1 MHKKTMDGFRGTA
14 VVIDGDNLEISLK
27 RLGLKLS
34 NLQLFVSNFL
44 EKEDALLQFENREGV
59 SFNPIVYIISK
70 KIDREKRE
78 EQNRYL
84 NKLKSNNLSLIKLS
98 VISPKRSSNGSWIN
112 CTDSEIASFIGVALL
127 DNMIKKIIL
136 VSGDGDFMQPLKR
149 IGVKG
154 EKIYLVSVK
163 ESTSRQLAEYVIF
176 LGGKVFIINR
186 QIPGLSK
193 IDKKKKKK

>member
-1 MHKKTMDGFRGTA
+1 MYKKAVNGFRGTA
-14 VVIDGDNLEISLK
+14 VVIDGDNLETSLK

-34 NLQLFVSNFL
+34 NLQLFISNFL
-44 EKEDALLQFENREGV
+44 EKEDVLLQFKNREGV

-70 KIDREKRE
+70 KIDGEERE

-84 NKLKSNNLSLIKLS
+84 NKLKSDNLSLIKLS
-98 VISPKRSSNGSWIN
+98 VISPKRSSSGSWIN

-127 DNMIKKIIL
+127 DKMIKKIIL

-163 ESTSRQLAEYVIF
+163 ESTSRQLAEYVTF

-186 QIPGLSK
+186 RIPGLSR
-193 IDKKKKKK
+193 IDKKKRRK